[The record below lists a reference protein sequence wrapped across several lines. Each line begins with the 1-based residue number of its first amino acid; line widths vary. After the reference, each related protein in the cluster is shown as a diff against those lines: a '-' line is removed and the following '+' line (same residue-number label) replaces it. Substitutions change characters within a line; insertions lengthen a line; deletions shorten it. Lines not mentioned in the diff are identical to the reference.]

1 MTRPVY
7 FAQPLDAPRL
17 PRFLEVNFT
26 KASLEDPTLAAHV

>member
-7 FAQPLDAPRL
+7 FGQPLDASRL
-17 PRFLEVNFT
+17 PRFLKVNFT